1 MKGGLLSL
9 CALASVA
16 LSASPSAFTPGL
28 SISVRLH
35 GVAPSDAKL
44 DLFRTKLASLVGWSD
59 SLVSQVSA
67 VNTTPDGAS
76 LSAAQCPRVKL
87 SGLPGYAGVR
97 NVKWVQRVKL

>member
-9 CALASVA
+9 FALASVA

-44 DLFRTKLASLVGWSD
+44 DLFRTKLARWPWS
-59 SLVSQVSA
+59 
-67 VNTTPDGAS
+67 
-76 LSAAQCPRVKL
+76 
-87 SGLPGYAGVR
+87 
-97 NVKWVQRVKL
+97 